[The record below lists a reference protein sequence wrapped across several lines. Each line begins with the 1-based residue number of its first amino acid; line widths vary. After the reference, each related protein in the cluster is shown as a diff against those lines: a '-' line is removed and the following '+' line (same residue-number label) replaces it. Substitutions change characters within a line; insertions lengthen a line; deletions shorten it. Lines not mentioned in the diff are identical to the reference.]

1 MRNGPPQ
8 TCRYVEEPE
17 PSLSGRVGLIKKLAV
32 PPSRTVN
39 RGDLLPGILIS
50 NLNKVIESQRTTA
63 SSIYCNINI

>member
-32 PPSRTVN
+32 HT
-39 RGDLLPGILIS
+39 S
-50 NLNKVIESQRTTA
+50 NLQTGIISKAMDRGPSAALEQKS
-63 SSIYCNINI
+63 